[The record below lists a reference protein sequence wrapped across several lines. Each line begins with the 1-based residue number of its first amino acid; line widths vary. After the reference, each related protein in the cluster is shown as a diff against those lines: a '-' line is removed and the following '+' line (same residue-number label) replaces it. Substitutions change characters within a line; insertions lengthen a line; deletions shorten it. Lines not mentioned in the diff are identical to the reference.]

1 MDKKLNIMDRITD
14 YITFKMTPVLMK
26 IFNRPT
32 LNIIK
37 NSMVNIMPFILFGS
51 VTLLV
56 SLLGTTS
63 MGTEK
68 PILPFLANYTDQIGL
83 MNSLTMG
90 FMTLYFS
97 VSIGLNYAK
106 EYKLNEIN
114 AALVSL
120 MSFLMINIDKVTD
133 GTIDVSS
140 FGANALFP
148 TMVTSIL
155 ALKIFKIFIN
165 KNIVIRMPEGVPPA
179 VGQAFSSLI
188 PFVTIGLLYWFLRTM
203 LQFNITEIMRD
214 VMSPIFSGTD
224 NIFVFTFYGFFTKLL
239 WAFGIHADSLFQGIF
254 DPLKL
259 TWIAENSAAKIAGDP
274 LPHIWTTALERTC
287 LWTGPVLGLLTVLMF
302 SRVKHLKTFSFAALP
317 AAFFSIAEPV
327 VFGLPIVMNP
337 MLLIPFILSGTLGAF
352 LTYGACQIAILA
364 RPFLE
369 LPWATPPVLIGFI
382 ASGDWKYIL
391 AAIFNIVLGALIY
404 YPFVK
409 AFEREELKR
418 INTSEDV
425 PATE

>member
-179 VGQAFSSLI
+179 VGQAFSS
-188 PFVTIGLLYWFLRTM
+188 
-203 LQFNITEIMRD
+203 
-214 VMSPIFSGTD
+214 SS
-224 NIFVFTFYGFFTKLL
+224 
-239 WAFGIHADSLFQGIF
+239 WAS
-254 DPLKL
+254 
-259 TWIAENSAAKIAGDP
+259 
-274 LPHIWTTALERTC
+274 
-287 LWTGPVLGLLTVLMF
+287 V
-302 SRVKHLKTFSFAALP
+302 
-317 AAFFSIAEPV
+317 FFSDS
-327 VFGLPIVMNP
+327 FCNYRTS
-337 MLLIPFILSGTLGAF
+337 LL
-352 LTYGACQIAILA
+352 
-364 RPFLE
+364 
-369 LPWATPPVLIGFI
+369 
-382 ASGDWKYIL
+382 
-391 AAIFNIVLGALIY
+391 
-404 YPFVK
+404 
-409 AFEREELKR
+409 
-418 INTSEDV
+418 V
-425 PATE
+425 P